1 MPSPRPVPSQR
12 GRKEP
17 MNAKARRKFL
27 VQSCE
32 LGVATLAS
40 FWTSRR
46 VSANPLGRPVGIQLY
61 TVNGPMEQDPAGTLK
76 QLRKIGFGEVE
87 SAGFGKLSA
96 TQFRRLLDD
105 AGLACPSAHL
115 PFDPNNLNSTFD
127 DALALD
133 AKYATSSSLDAL
145 LPKAAVTMSKPAMSV
160 DDAKRIAELANR
172 IGAAAKHAGLQYTY
186 HNHAAE
192 FADQGGGAIGYDVL
206 LRETDPE
213 LVKFEIDCGWMIF
226 AGRNPIDYFNKYP
239 NRFPMIHV
247 KDFIN
252 PIEKTDVSDSA
263 TAMLGAELG
272 HGVIDYR
279 PIFAAAKKAG
289 LRHYFAEQ
297 EGPFSRMNQLEA
309 AKVAYEY

>member
-1 MPSPRPVPSQR
+1 
-12 GRKEP
+12 

-27 VQSCE
+27 VQSCQ
-32 LGVATLAS
+32 LGMATLAS
-40 FWTSRR
+40 FWTARCAF
-46 VSANPLGRPVGIQLY
+46 ANPLGRPIGIQLY

-76 QLRKIGFGEVE
+76 QLRKIGFDEVE
-87 SAGFGKLSA
+87 SAGFGKFSA
-96 TQFRRLLDD
+96 MQFRRLLDD

-115 PFDPNNLNSTFD
+115 AFDLNNLNSAFD
-127 DALALD
+127 DAHALG

-145 LPKAAVTMSKPAMSV
+145 LPKAAVIASKPGMSL
-160 DDAKRIAELANR
+160 DDAKRTAGLANR
-172 IGAAAKHAGLQYTY
+172 IGEAARRTGLQYTY

-192 FADQGGGAIGYDVL
+192 FADQGDGAIGYDVL

-226 AGRNPIDYFNKYP
+226 AGRNPIEYFNKYS

-247 KDFIN
+247 KDFLKVN
-252 PIEKTDVSDSA
+252 EKTEVSRSA

-289 LRHYFAEQ
+289 LQHYFAEQ
-297 EGPFSRMNQLEA
+297 EGPFSRMNQLQA
-309 AKVAYEY
+309 AQVAYEYLHSFD

>member
-226 AGRNPIDYFNKYP
+226 GGRNPVDYFKKYP

-247 KDFIN
+247 KDFLARRGEN
-252 PIEKTDVSDSA
+252 AGNAE
-263 TAMLGAELG
+263 MLGAELG
-272 HGVIDYR
+272 RGMVDYK

-289 LRHYFAEQ
+289 LRHYFVEQ
-297 EGPFSRMNQLEA
+297 EGPFSRMDPLQA
-309 AKVAYEY
+309 ARV